1 LSKGFQFKQF
11 FIEHDKCAMK
21 VGTDSIML
29 GSWVDVADSKRILD
43 IGTGSGILALML
55 AQKSVDDCLITGIDV
70 DANACLQANRNALA
84 SPWSSQLNIRKISLQ
99 DFQAETR
106 FDLIV
111 SNPPYFEVYGR
122 SNERGKVACEQR
134 TKARQVS
141 ELTHLQLMQ
150 QVASLLST
158 NGRFCC
164 ILPVEGSAVI
174 VAYAAELGLHCRRR
188 LKVKAKPDGKTIR
201 HLLEFSRLSDL
212 SEQNNLSIY
221 DQEQQY
227 SRDYK
232 TLCREFYQKF

>member
-29 GSWVDVADSKRILD
+29 GSWAIVDNSKSILD

-55 AQKSVDDCLITGIDV
+55 AQKSADDCLITGIDI
-70 DANACLQANRNALA
+70 DASACVQAGGNALA
-84 SPWSSQLNIRKISLQ
+84 SPWSSRLNIRKISLQ
-99 DFQAETR
+99 DFPLATT

-122 SNERGKVACEQR
+122 ASEQVKEGHEQR
-134 TKARQVS
+134 KRARQIS
-141 ELTHLQLMQ
+141 ELTHYQLLQ
-150 QVASLLST
+150 QVVSLLSK

-164 ILPVEGSAVI
+164 ILPATGSAVI
-174 VAYAAELGLHCRRR
+174 VDYAAKLGLHCRRQMW
-188 LKVKAKPDGKTIR
+188 VKAKPKGKVIR
-201 HLLEFSRLSDL
+201 HMLEFSRSVQVG
-212 SEQNNLSIY
+212 EQKNLTIY

-227 SRDYK
+227 SPDYK
-232 TLCREFYQKF
+232 SLCREFYQNF